1 MLAATSAE
9 TPASSPGVSTLTPTT
24 TGDAFSRAPALQ
36 LRWAASQPAW
46 SCRATHP
53 HPVRWTLGAAAH
65 FSTSSSPASPASS
78 SSSSSSTPAPPSAPA
93 GGPAASPPPHPLS
106 DAEVEAAI
114 EAAAP
119 TSGGTNLL
127 MAALPPRAVP
137 YAQLMRL
144 DKPIGT
150 WLLALP
156 CMWSIGL
163 ATPAGE
169 LPSLYLMALFGAGA
183 VLLRGA
189 GCTINDLWDRRLD
202 AAVERTRSRPLA
214 AGMLQP
220 RDAVALLAVQLSLGL
235 VILLQLND
243 YSKLLGAGSLLL
255 VGAYPAMKR
264 VTFWPQ
270 AFLGLTMNWGALL
283 GYSAVAGQ
291 LDWAVCLPLYGAG
304 VAWTLVYDTIYAHQD
319 KKDDARVGVK
329 STALLFGAA
338 SKTYFAAFTAATAA
352 GLVAAGLAAGA
363 GPSYYAGAAGM
374 VSHMAWQI
382 KSVDLE
388 NGPDCAAKFAS
399 NKWAGGL
406 LAAGIL
412 ADKVA
417 QSGWHEWYEAM

>member
-1 MLAATSAE
+1 MSAQE
-9 TPASSPGVSTLTPTT
+9 GAP
-24 TGDAFSRAPALQ
+24 SRLPQ
-36 LRWAASQPAW
+36 PRWAAASPQRAWRLQAAQRAHPSPWAQPG
-46 SCRATHP
+46 
-53 HPVRWTLGAAAH
+53 GAAA
-65 FSTSSSPASPASS
+65 FSTSSFPGFPASS
-78 SSSSSSTPAPPSAPA
+78 SSSSNSPSPSPSPSSSATSPQPAQPPHAQ
-93 GGPAASPPPHPLS
+93 PPPPQPPHARMT
-106 DAEVEAAI
+106 DAEREAAI
-114 EAAAP
+114 EAAPP
-119 TSGGTNLL
+119 TAAGASLL
-127 MAALPPRAVP
+127 MAALPPRLVP

-163 ATPAGE
+163 ATPAGQ
-169 LPSLYLMALFGAGA
+169 LPSLYMMALFGAGA

-214 AGMLQP
+214 AGTLKP
-220 RDAVALLAVQLSLGL
+220 VDAIALLAVQLSLGL

-243 YSKLLGAGSLLL
+243 YSKLLGASSLVL
-255 VGAYPAMKR
+255 VGTYPLMKR

-283 GYSAVAGQ
+283 GYSAVAGA
-291 LDWAVCLPLYGAG
+291 LDPAVCLPLYGAG

-319 KKDDARVGVK
+319 KKDDAVVGVK

-338 SKTYFAAFTAATAA
+338 SKSYFTAFTAATAA

-374 VSHMAWQI
+374 LGHMVWQI
-382 KSVDLE
+382 QAVDLDD
-388 NGPDCAAKFAS
+388 GPDCAAKFAS
-399 NKWAGGL
+399 NKWAGGM

-417 QSGWHEWYEAM
+417 SAGWRDWYEAM